1 MLCKAPRA
9 GLDRCYANFNYY
21 YYYYYCYYYY
31 YYYYYYSAHPVS
43 FLTITRFVK
52 LFEAAL
58 KLGSVDLSAS
68 NTAKHPRKVKSYSQA
83 FRFQKKTEKSLGN
96 TKIEA

>member
-1 MLCKAPRA
+1 MLIFTLLFGMLCKAPRA
-9 GLDRCYANFNYY
+9 GVDRRYTNFN
-21 YYYYYCYYYY
+21 
-31 YYYYYYSAHPVS
+31 YYYYYSAHPVS

-52 LFEAAL
+52 LFEATL

-96 TKIEA
+96 TKIVA

>member
-1 MLCKAPRA
+1 MLSKAPRA
-9 GLDRCYANFNYY
+9 GLDRRFANFN
-21 YYYYYCYYYY
+21 CY

-58 KLGSVDLSAS
+58 KLGSVDLPTS

-83 FRFQKKTEKSLGN
+83 FRFEKKTEKSLGN
-96 TKIEA
+96 TKIVA

>member
-9 GLDRCYANFNYY
+9 GLDRRYTNFN
-21 YYYYYCYYYY
+21 YYYY

-58 KLGSVDLSAS
+58 KLGSVDLPTS
-68 NTAKHPRKVKSYSQA
+68 NTVKHPRKVKSYSQA
-83 FRFQKKTEKSLGN
+83 FSFQKKTEKSLGN
-96 TKIEA
+96 AKIVA

>member
-9 GLDRCYANFNYY
+9 GLDRRYTNFNY
-21 YYYYYCYYYY
+21 YYYY

-58 KLGSVDLSAS
+58 KLGSVDLPTS

-96 TKIEA
+96 TKIVA

>member
-9 GLDRCYANFNYY
+9 GLDRRFANFN
-21 YYYYYCYYYY
+21 YY

-58 KLGSVDLSAS
+58 KLGSVDLPTS
-68 NTAKHPRKVKSYSQA
+68 NTAKHPRKVKSYFQA
-83 FRFQKKTEKSLGN
+83 FRFEKKTEKSLGN
-96 TKIEA
+96 TKIVA

>member
-1 MLCKAPRA
+1 MCKAPRA
-9 GLDRCYANFNYY
+9 GLDRRFANFN
-21 YYYYYCYYYY
+21 

-52 LFEAAL
+52 LFEAA
-58 KLGSVDLSAS
+58 
-68 NTAKHPRKVKSYSQA
+68 RSQA

-96 TKIEA
+96 TKIVA